1 MFLRVDKLQIDLP
14 APKRQDPNAA
24 AALQELLGGKYG
36 EMSTLGNY
44 MFQSFNFRS
53 KSKLRPF
60 YSLVAAITAEELGHV
75 ELVSNGVAMLNNGPD
90 NDGDEEDGGDISD
103 APFEDMKDIRLA
115 AAFLS
120 GGGGAMPVNSNGQS
134 WNNDFI
140 TTTGNVV
147 LDLLH
152 NFHLECGARLHKLR
166 VYETLTDPTGREVC
180 GYLLVRGSVHAHA
193 YALALKKI
201 TGVEIEKMLPT
212 PNIPLGN
219 IPECQKYL
227 DEGSHRRLYTFSP
240 DDYKEMAGHLGQ
252 RRDGAARRSAGRAEG
267 GRRHARR
274 RQDPPAHRRAL
285 GLHAGLCPGG
295 NVRDRHQALQGVA
308 LTGSGRGRSGLSRAF
323 HRQPQAPGS
332 SIGQSVMRF
341 RSSATVK
348 SSSGPAT
355 RSRTEMPAAWT
366 RLGIAGD
373 EGMPPVEV
381 VPLAQQPIGAGLGQP
396 GEAAHG
402 IGRQAHAIGHLGLA
416 VRVVAAAAG
425 SGRRGGCSPHRC
437 TSPRRYPRPRA

>member
-1 MFLRVDKLQIDLP
+1 MFLRVDKLQIELP
-14 APKRQDPNAA
+14 PPKKQDPNAA

-53 KSKLRPF
+53 KTKLRPF

-90 NDGDEEDGGDISD
+90 TGAEDEGDGGDISD

-120 GGGGAMPVNSNGQS
+120 GGGGAMPVNSNGHS
-134 WNNDFI
+134 WNNDMI
-140 TTTGNVV
+140 TSTGNVV

-166 VYETLTDPTGREVC
+166 VYETLSDPTGRELC

-201 TGVEIEKMLPT
+201 TGVEIEKMLPV

-227 DEGSHRRLYTFSP
+227 AEGSHRRLYTFSP
-240 DDYKEMAGHLGQ
+240 SDYREMSGIWGNGEVALP
-252 RRDGAARRSAGRAEG
+252 D
-267 GRRHARR
+267 
-274 RQDPPAHRRAL
+274 DPPGEL
-285 GLHAGLCPGG
+285 IVVDGMPDGG
-295 NVRDRHQALQGVA
+295 KIQQ
-308 LTGSGRGRSGLSRAF
+308 LTGVPSAFSPDYAPEEMFEIATKLYKASR
-323 HRQPQAPGS
+323 
-332 SIGQSVMRF
+332 
-341 RSSATVK
+341 
-348 SSSGPAT
+348 
-355 RSRTEMPAAWT
+355 
-366 RLGIAGD
+366 
-373 EGMPPVEV
+373 
-381 VPLAQQPIGAGLGQP
+381 
-396 GEAAHG
+396 
-402 IGRQAHAIGHLGLA
+402 
-416 VRVVAAAAG
+416 
-425 SGRRGGCSPHRC
+425 
-437 TSPRRYPRPRA
+437 

>member
-1 MFLRVDKLQIDLP
+1 MFMRVDQLQAALP
-14 APKRQDPNAA
+14 APKRADPNAA

-53 KSKLRPF
+53 KEKLRPF

-90 NDGDEEDGGDISD
+90 IPDGDAGDGGDISG

-120 GGGGAMPVNSNGQS
+120 GGGGAMPVNSNGVS

-166 VYETLTDPTGREVC
+166 VYETLSDPTGREVC

-201 TGVEIEKMLPT
+201 TGVEIEKFLPT
-212 PNIPLGN
+212 PNIPLSK
-219 IPECQKYL
+219 IPESQKYL

-240 DDYKEMAGHLGQ
+240 NDYKEMAGIWGNGEVALPTDPPGELEVV
-252 RRDGAARRSAGRAEG
+252 DGMPEG
-267 GRRHARR
+267 GKI
-274 RQDPPAHRRAL
+274 QQL
-285 GLHAGLCPGG
+285 
-295 NVRDRHQALQGVA
+295 VGVPSA
-308 LTGSGRGRSGLSRAF
+308 FTPDYAPEEMFEIAQKLYQKSR
-323 HRQPQAPGS
+323 
-332 SIGQSVMRF
+332 
-341 RSSATVK
+341 
-348 SSSGPAT
+348 
-355 RSRTEMPAAWT
+355 
-366 RLGIAGD
+366 
-373 EGMPPVEV
+373 
-381 VPLAQQPIGAGLGQP
+381 
-396 GEAAHG
+396 
-402 IGRQAHAIGHLGLA
+402 
-416 VRVVAAAAG
+416 
-425 SGRRGGCSPHRC
+425 
-437 TSPRRYPRPRA
+437 